1 MSLREK
7 VAKGAVWSAF
17 QDWGSQGI
25 QFVVFFILARLLGP
39 QTFGLIALAQIF
51 LRLIQSLT
59 KQGFTQVLIQK
70 DNLDRSELDTAFWSN
85 IGITSVLTAVCVVL
99 AQQVSVWFKE
109 PMLAQIIPWLSANFI
124 LVALNDVQRALLMR
138 EFDYKTIATRTFIAA
153 PISGVIG
160 ISMAFS
166 GYGVWSLVGKTLS
179 ENAVTVILLWQVS
192 DWRPSFN
199 FSIARFKELFEFQ
212 INIVG
217 ISVLGT
223 INGQIDNFL
232 VGYYIDSTT
241 LGYYVVANK
250 VVVLVADLLGGATQ
264 KIALPMFSRLRAD
277 LDKLQKIFCKIT
289 QVVSFIAFPVFFGIA
304 ILASEITFVAFGPEW
319 APAIPLMQI
328 LAFAGLQ
335 NSVYSFLGELTTA
348 FGKPAWNLRIG
359 FASVVFKAVGF
370 MIAVQSGI
378 VAVAVVQ
385 MMVGYVF
392 TPIRLFFVNRL
403 THISFSKYLK
413 SHVSPLL
420 GVVIMSGMIISAKY
434 LLGDFLNI
442 YVALG
447 VYVVV
452 GAVSYLA
459 SIFIIDRQLIQD
471 IIQFAQAAF
480 LRQRK
485 VKA

>member
-1 MSLREK
+1 M
-7 VAKGAVWSAF
+7 
-17 QDWGSQGI
+17 
-25 QFVVFFILARLLGP
+25 
-39 QTFGLIALAQIF
+39 
-51 LRLIQSLT
+51 
-59 KQGFTQVLIQK
+59 
-70 DNLDRSELDTAFWSN
+70 
-85 IGITSVLTAVCVVL
+85 
-99 AQQVSVWFKE
+99 
-109 PMLAQIIPWLSANFI
+109 
-124 LVALNDVQRALLMR
+124 
-138 EFDYKTIATRTFIAA
+138 
-153 PISGVIG
+153 
-160 ISMAFS
+160 
-166 GYGVWSLVGKTLS
+166 
-179 ENAVTVILLWQVS
+179 
-192 DWRPSFN
+192 
-199 FSIARFKELFEFQ
+199 
-212 INIVG
+212 
-217 ISVLGT
+217 
-223 INGQIDNFL
+223 
-232 VGYYIDSTT
+232 
-241 LGYYVVANK
+241 
-250 VVVLVADLLGGATQ
+250 
-264 KIALPMFSRLRAD
+264 
-277 LDKLQKIFCKIT
+277 
-289 QVVSFIAFPVFFGIA
+289 
-304 ILASEITFVAFGPEW
+304 AFGPEW